1 MKEHSKFDMF
11 NRNGRSIQELNELK
25 GGEGEMHIITARSFD
40 EEAQPAFER
49 AANQNSNKLNQA
61 NN

>member
-1 MKEHSKFDMF
+1 MF